1 MDGGEGKI
9 AERERERERE
19 RESKEV
25 AGVASPCVVD
35 LDHGVPLFGPL
46 LYNNKV

>member
-9 AERERERERE
+9 AERE

-46 LYNNKV
+46 LYNNKA